1 MPMASTLPAT
11 LRLLAA
17 LAAMPFF
24 ASCYKVQ
31 TRTTVSS
38 VVPLQLQGEW
48 NGTWTDA
55 SGQQSGSLR
64 FLVRT
69 FQGELVLSFETD
81 NPAAQQQTFAFA
93 FRGPHVEMAS
103 SEIRFSGDL
112 DAAARIFAGEFSG
125 SRGDGTWQADWTR
138 ELPPII
144 DLSGTW
150 IGSFRGD
157 SELIPPGPM
166 VLTLQQQLVQGQMRV
181 TGDLELQDL
190 SMQVPIVDG
199 YVDWNADT
207 FDVQLLS
214 DISLLPIVQLTGVGD
229 PLQRRI
235 EHGEF
240 VVLPPPGLP
249 VGLGS
254 WQAVWVSR

>member
-1 MPMASTLPAT
+1 MPMASTMPAT

-17 LAAMPFF
+17 LTAMAFC

-38 VVPLQLQGEW
+38 VVPAQLQGEW

-55 SGQQSGSLR
+55 AGQATGSLS
-64 FLVRT
+64 FLLRT
-69 FQGELVLSFETD
+69 FQGQLVLSFETD

-93 FRGPHVEMAS
+93 FHGPHVEVSS

-112 DAAARIFAGEFSG
+112 DATARIFAGDFSG
-125 SRGDGTWQADWTR
+125 SGGDGTWQADWTR
-138 ELPPII
+138 ELPPIV

-150 IGSFRGD
+150 IGSYRGD
-157 SELIPPGPM
+157 NELIPAGSM
-166 VLTLQQQLVQGQMRV
+166 VLVLQQQLVQGQMRV
-181 TGDLELQDL
+181 TGSLELQDP

-207 FDVQLLS
+207 FDVQMLS
-214 DISLLPIVQLTGVGD
+214 DISMLPIVQLTGVGD

-235 EHGEF
+235 DHGQF
-240 VVLPPPGLP
+240 LVLPPPGLP

-254 WQAVWVSR
+254 WQAVWVAP